1 MARGDFFRGLD
12 GERMSELN
20 EQQYIMAIDE
30 GTTSTRAIIFD
41 HGGNKVGM
49 SQQEFHQY
57 FPQPG
62 WVEHDATE
70 IWDAVQQ
77 VISDVIIKT
86 QIKPYRIAAIGIT
99 NQRETTVIW
108 DRHTGKPIYHA
119 IVWQSKQTSKIAEQ
133 LIHDGYKKMI
143 HDKTGLVIDSYF
155 AATKIKWILDRVPGA
170 REKAAKGDLL
180 FGTIDTWL
188 LWNLTGGRVHAT
200 DVTNASRT
208 MLFNIH
214 TLEWDQDILDLLDI
228 PRQILP
234 EVKESS
240 AIYGYTGDFNFY
252 EVQIPIAG
260 IAGDQQA
267 ALFGQAAYDKGAVK
281 NTYGTG
287 AFIVMNTGLQPTLSA
302 NGLLTTIAYGLDGK
316 THYALEG
323 SIFVAGSAV
332 QWLRDGLRFFK
343 HASESEKLAVAA
355 KSTGGVYVVPAF
367 TGLGAPYWDQEVR
380 GAMFGLTR
388 GTNREQIIRATLEAI
403 AYQTRDVVDTMVKD
417 THLPLSA
424 LTVNGGASRNNFLM
438 QFQADILQTPI
449 KRAAMEETTA
459 LGAAFLAGLA
469 VDFWS
474 NTDELRKLSKI
485 GDQFQPLM
493 NKKQAAQLYAGWQQ
507 AIRAAQ
513 YFSHGDNK

>member
-1 MARGDFFRGLD
+1 MALT
-12 GERMSELN
+12 LN
-20 EQQYIMAIDE
+20 EQQYVMAIDQ
-30 GTTSTRAIIFD
+30 GTTSSRAIIFD
-41 HGGNKVGM
+41 HAGNKVAM
-49 SQQEFHQY
+49 SQQEFPQY

-62 WVEHDATE
+62 WVEHDALE
-70 IWDAVQQ
+70 IWDSVQS
-77 VISDVIIKT
+77 VISDVMIKS
-86 QIKPYRIAAIGIT
+86 QIKPYKIAAIGIT
-99 NQRETTVIW
+99 NQRETTIIW

-119 IVWQSKQTSKIAEQ
+119 IVWQSKQTSDIAEQ
-133 LIHDGYKKMI
+133 LIKDGYKDMI
-143 HDKTGLVIDSYF
+143 HAKTGLVIDSYF

-188 LWNLTGGRVHAT
+188 LWNLTGHRVHAT

-214 TLEWDQDILDLLDI
+214 QLDWDQDILDLLDI
-228 PRQILP
+228 PRAMLP
-234 EVKESS
+234 EVKPSS
-240 AIYGYTGDFNFY
+240 AIYGYTGDYHFFG
-252 EVQIPIAG
+252 VQIPIAG

-267 ALFGQAAYDKGAVK
+267 ALFGQAAYDKGSVK

-287 AFIVMNTGLQPTLSA
+287 AFIVMNTGLQPTLSD
-302 NGLLTTIAYGLDGK
+302 NGLLTTIAYGLNGQV
-316 THYALEG
+316 HYALEG

-332 QWLRDGLRFFK
+332 QWLRDGLQLFE
-343 HASESEKLAVAA
+343 HASESEAMAVKAA
-355 KSTGGVYVVPAF
+355 STGGVYVVPAF

-388 GTNREQIIRATLEAI
+388 GTNRGHIVRATLESI
-403 AYQTRDVVDTMVKD
+403 AFQTRDVVDTMVKD
-417 THLPLSA
+417 TGLPLTA
-424 LTVNGGASRNNFLM
+424 LTVNGGASRNNFMM

-474 NTDELRKLSKI
+474 DQDELRKLSKI
-485 GDQFQPLM
+485 GDEFKPQM
-493 NKKQAAQLYAGWQQ
+493 GADQANHLYAGWQQ
-507 AIRAAQ
+507 AIKAAQ
-513 YFSHGDNK
+513 LFSHPNK

>member
-1 MARGDFFRGLD
+1 M
-12 GERMSELN
+12 N

-214 TLEWDQDILDLLDI
+214 TLEWDQDILNLLDI

-252 EVQIPIAG
+252 GVQIPIAG

-474 NTDELRKLSKI
+474 DTDELRKLSKI

-493 NKKQAAQLYAGWQQ
+493 DKKQAAQLYAGWQQ